1 MDGQNTASDGA
12 SGGATGRSP
21 TAPLSAAPTSEVI
34 GGAADVTERQ
44 LIDFV
49 VHEARLL
56 DEKRYAE
63 WNALFTDDGYY
74 WVPLVP
80 GQEDGLNHTSHLY
93 EDKLLRELRIERLK
107 SPRAFSQ
114 QPPTRSHHLLQTP
127 TVERADPA
135 AHAWVVRSQFHY
147 TESQGDELNF
157 FVGTCLHHLTLEAG
171 VLRLRLKRVE
181 LINCDAALPAV
192 QLFI

>member
-1 MDGQNTASDGA
+1 MAGFSD
-12 SGGATGRSP
+12 
-21 TAPLSAAPTSEVI
+21 
-34 GGAADVTERQ
+34 RQ
-44 LIDFV
+44 LIELV

-63 WNALFTDDGYY
+63 WNALFTDDAIY

-80 GQEDGLNHTSHLY
+80 GQPEGLDHTSHLY

-114 QPPTRSHHLLQTP
+114 QPPTRSLHLLQAP
-127 TVERADPA
+127 TVEPPA
-135 AHAWVVRSQFHY
+135 PDRGSEQLVRTVFQY
-147 TESQGDELNF
+147 TESQGDEINT
-157 FVGTCLHHLTLEAG
+157 FVGVCWHRLVG
-171 VLRLRLKRVE
+171 VDGALRIRQKRVD
-181 LINCDAALPAV
+181 LINSDAALPAV

>member
-1 MDGQNTASDGA
+1 MSSAS
-12 SGGATGRSP
+12 T
-21 TAPLSAAPTSEVI
+21 LSASRRS
-34 GGAADVTERQ
+34 DVTERQ
-44 LIDFV
+44 LIEFV
-49 VHEARLL
+49 VREARLL

-63 WNALFTDDGYY
+63 WNALFTDDAYY

-80 GQEDGLNHTSHLY
+80 DQEDGLNHTSHLY

-127 TVERADPA
+127 TVELADEA
-135 AHAWVVRSQFHY
+135 SGVWVVRSELLY
-147 TESQGDELNF
+147 TEAQGDELNS
-157 FVGTCLHHLTLEAG
+157 FVGTCFHHLVLEDGTLKMK
-171 VLRLRLKRVE
+171 LKRVN